1 MKKIYITLFVLL
13 IAMVAMVYLYFSE
26 LTTKYTTNDAS
37 LHAATATS
45 GMIFCLRNDQ
55 DIISILSGQDDFRRL
70 IGNQKSKDLNLLK
83 NELLSKPEI
92 SRALAGSII
101 YLSFMPGANK
111 DYDYLISTQLNNK
124 EGQPALLNT
133 LKNNRIKTES
143 DNGMLK
149 IILKDSSIFYLGIH
163 NKLLLLSNHRQAITA
178 ATNAAAQE
186 KGKDFANYIKTGDK
200 FNKNSVANL
209 YLDFNRFPALLKI
222 ISPNST
228 EGELSIFNRQNAFAA
243 MSYNFSKERVF
254 FNGSCKTNDESNY
267 FSLFKGLQP
276 QKNSLDNILPDNTAN
291 FTLFAIPEYTTWNKA
306 LKKWFILNG
315 KNKMVAH
322 TIANINQKY
331 RLNLDQIFPKYFR
344 NQLISFQLKTSE
356 KLGAIQLSNGD
367 KVNQLL
373 LDLSTDYN
381 ADIKL
386 LKEADLLYCY
396 FGEPFKKF
404 RRPYYAII
412 DNYMVFSNYPG
423 ILQAF
428 LNHYKNNQLLIT
440 TADYSSLYNQ
450 ISDQANITFYVNHEN
465 SSNLIRNTFYT
476 PYFRYASAAAG
487 FGKFNTLV
495 YQLSG
500 DKNGFQSNLLINTTP
515 ENTNDMKQALTDTS
529 EINQQQPIAK

>member
-37 LHAATATS
+37 LHAATASS
-45 GMIFCLRNDQ
+45 GMVFCLRNDH

-70 IGNQKSKDLNLLK
+70 IGDQKSRDLNLLK

-92 SRALAGSII
+92 SLALAGSIV
-101 YLSFMPGANK
+101 YLSFMPGTDK
-111 DYDYLISTQLNNK
+111 DYDYLISTQLNDK
-124 EGQPALLNT
+124 EAQPAILKA
-133 LKNNRIKTES
+133 LKNNRIKTDTS
-143 DNGMLK
+143 NGMLK
-149 IILKDSSIFYLGIH
+149 LVLKDSSVFYLDIH
-163 NKLLLLSNHRQAITA
+163 DKLLLLSNHTQAITA
-178 ATNAAAQE
+178 ATSAAAQE

-243 MSYNFSKERVF
+243 LSYNFSKERIF
-254 FNGSCKTNDESNY
+254 FNGSCKINDGSNY
-267 FSLFKGLQP
+267 FSLFTGLQP

-291 FTLFAIPEYTTWNKA
+291 FTLFAIPDYSIWSNA
-306 LKKWFILNG
+306 LKNWFVLNG
-315 KNKMVAH
+315 KNKMAEKIV
-322 TIANINQKY
+322 ANINQKY
-331 RLNLDQIFPKYFR
+331 RLNLDQIFPKYFK
-344 NQLISFQLKTSE
+344 NQLISFQLKNAD

-367 KVNQLL
+367 KVSQLL
-373 LDLSTDYN
+373 LDLSTNYTE
-381 ADIKL
+381 DIKQ

-404 RRPYYAII
+404 RRPYYTII

-428 LNHYKNNQLLIT
+428 LKNYKSNQLLIT

-450 ISDQANITFYVNHEN
+450 ISDQANITFYVSHEN

-476 PYFRYASAAAG
+476 PYVRYASAAEG
-487 FGKFNTLV
+487 FGKFSALIF
-495 YQLSG
+495 QLSG
-500 DKNGFQSNLLINTTP
+500 DKNGFQSNFLINTIP
-515 ENTNDMKQALTDTS
+515 ENTKESEQIPEDTVAV
-529 EINQQQPIAK
+529 NTP

>member
-13 IAMVAMVYLYFSE
+13 ITMVTMAYLYFSE

-37 LHAATATS
+37 LNAATASS

-70 IGNQKSKDLNLLK
+70 IGDQKSRDLNLLK

-92 SRALAGSII
+92 STALAGSII
-101 YLSFMPGANK
+101 YLSFMPGDNK

-133 LKNNRIKTES
+133 LKNNRIKTDS
-143 DNGMLK
+143 DSGMLK
-149 IILKDSSIFYLGIH
+149 IVLKDSSIFYLGIH
-163 NKLLLLSNHRQAITA
+163 HKLLLLSNHRQAITA

-228 EGELSIFNRQNAFAA
+228 EGELSVFNSQNAFAA
-243 MSYNFSKERVF
+243 LSYNFSKERIF
-254 FNGSCKTNDESNY
+254 FNGSCKINDESNY
-267 FSLFKGLQP
+267 FSLFTGLQP

-291 FTLFAIPEYTTWNKA
+291 FTLFAISDYATWNKA
-306 LKKWFILNG
+306 LKNWFVLNG
-315 KNKMVAH
+315 KNKMVAN

-331 RLNLDQIFPKYFR
+331 RLNLDQIFPKYFK

-373 LDLSTDYN
+373 LDLSTNYT

-412 DNYMVFSNYPG
+412 DNYMVFSNYPC

-428 LNHYKNNQLLIT
+428 LNNYKNNQLLIS

-465 SSNLIRNTFYT
+465 SSNLIRNNFYPT
-476 PYFRYASAAAG
+476 YVRYASTAAG

-500 DKNGFQSNLLINTTP
+500 DKTGFQSNFLINKTP
-515 ENTNDMKQALTDTS
+515 ENTNDLKQTLTDTAT
-529 EINQQQPIAK
+529 QQ